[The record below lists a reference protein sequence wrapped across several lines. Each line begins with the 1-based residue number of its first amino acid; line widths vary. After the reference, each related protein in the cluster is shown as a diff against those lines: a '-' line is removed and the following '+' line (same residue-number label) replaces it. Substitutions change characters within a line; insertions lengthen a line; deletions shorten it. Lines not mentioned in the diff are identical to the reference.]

1 MDSALGGLFYVQ
13 PYLSMGYL
21 LFQQERGGEECNQW
35 CACRL
40 PLGWGRGGQRWQP
53 TEKAKGRKNLFS
65 LCSCFFCINTQ
76 ATSITEPRWHTK
88 KCMRLA
94 SGTSPSHPCMQ
105 PSDPRLPPWDPEIP
119 KGTSFKE
126 TASSAATPHRMCQFS
141 LTQKGDL
148 NCCRFC
154 VSILLGNMVLLYKGK
169 ESKSWKK
176 TMKTFI

>member
-1 MDSALGGLFYVQ
+1 MSSPIYPWATCFFTRNEEVRNVTSGVLVDCLSGG
-13 PYLSMGYL
+13 
-21 LFQQERGGEECNQW
+21 GG
-35 CACRL
+35 
-40 PLGWGRGGQRWQP
+40 GVGRGGQRWQP